1 MASTA
6 EQVYETA
13 MSLPLD
19 EQRRLLDLL
28 TERFSD
34 IEPTHEDE
42 RAFDLELGRRLD
54 DIDAGRV
61 QVLSRE
67 EAHAVFRS

>member
-34 IEPTHEDE
+34 MEPIHDDE
-42 RAFDLELGRRLD
+42 RAFDLELRRRLD